1 MLALSPAERQ
11 AMGDNAYRY
20 AQNHLNIPTHL
31 DTLLFTLKQ
40 LDK

>member
-1 MLALSPAERQ
+1 
-11 AMGDNAYRY
+11 MGDNAYRY